1 MNMFQFPVFTNSQSW
16 GVERTSREKVIRA
29 VSTSLKQ
36 ARPIHH
42 ASQNQESSYLEP
54 ECGLRQLIVWV
65 IDGARIPSMLGNA
78 FTEIY
83 HLGSAHL
90 AKVGGKRCFKGAEN
104 SAKVNEPLAFMCLVG
119 SGIESR
125 SE

>member
-1 MNMFQFPVFTNSQSW
+1 
-16 GVERTSREKVIRA
+16 
-29 VSTSLKQ
+29 
-36 ARPIHH
+36 
-42 ASQNQESSYLEP
+42 
-54 ECGLRQLIVWV
+54 
-65 IDGARIPSMLGNA
+65 MLGNA

-83 HLGSAHL
+83 HLGSTHL
-90 AKVGGKRCFKGAEN
+90 TKYGGKRCFKGAEN